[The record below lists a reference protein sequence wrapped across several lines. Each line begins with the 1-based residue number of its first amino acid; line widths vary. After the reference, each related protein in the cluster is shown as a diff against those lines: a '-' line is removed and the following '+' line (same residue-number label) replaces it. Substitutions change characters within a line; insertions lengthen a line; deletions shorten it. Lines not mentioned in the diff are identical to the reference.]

1 VVHYFYQ
8 SSCPSLRSIPR
19 QQSGII
25 SAGETHQTIDVMW
38 GLRQASFWWGL
49 FHYYFLETTT
59 ILFAILFYSTNQQ
72 LQLHFTNQLYTTIP
86 NNTPHN
92 TAIMPRQ
99 FFVGGNF
106 KM

>member
-1 VVHYFYQ
+1 MWCITFINRPVLLSDLSRVNRAVLF
-8 SSCPSLRSIPR
+8 RN
-19 QQSGII
+19 
-25 SAGETHQTIDVMW
+25 DVMW
-38 GLRQASFWWGL
+38 GSRLEASFWWGL

-59 ILFAILFYSTNQQ
+59 ILSAILFYSTNQQ

-86 NNTPHN
+86 NKTPHN